1 MRKRSSADG
10 WVEDGVHRKNPGHEE
25 ERGDIDP
32 SLYHSLNATGN
43 PHYQL
48 CSPLLHGDVWYIE
61 QIQERNSHKMLWK
74 PSHGPYAVNRRR
86 SPEANDG
93 DSASNGRVVP
103 RVQYPVYVEIQML
116 DASMDG
122 WMASTDMNPTP
133 FDLHLLRWY

>member
-1 MRKRSSADG
+1 MRKRSRADG

-61 QIQERNSHKMLWK
+61 QIQAHRWK
-74 PSHGPYAVNRRR
+74 ETLTRCCGNPPMDLTR
-86 SPEANDG
+86 SIGDG
-93 DSASNGRVVP
+93 RLKRMTGTARP
-103 RVQYPVYVEIQML
+103 
-116 DASMDG
+116 MDE
-122 WMASTDMNPTP
+122 
-133 FDLHLLRWY
+133 